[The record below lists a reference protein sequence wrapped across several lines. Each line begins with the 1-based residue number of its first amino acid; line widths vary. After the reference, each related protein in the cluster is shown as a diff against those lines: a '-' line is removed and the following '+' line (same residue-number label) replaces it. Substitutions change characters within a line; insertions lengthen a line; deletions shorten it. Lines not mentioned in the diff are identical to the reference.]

1 MLFGPNLQFGARQ
14 RQQYSYLNC
23 LVLAGSSPHNGSIQ
37 AFCTRWLV
45 KKEKLSL
52 YSPPLSPLRS
62 YLLVFLTEW
71 SCRIAELCLN
81 PVPSYLAPAQPAR
94 SLRRKGRRG
103 SSPSP
108 RPQRELMY
116 HRRNHHSTVEWAR
129 LQLLFVCTIYVSIR
143 SAANGSIMQSLIPAI
158 RRSRPLG

>member
-1 MLFGPNLQFGARQ
+1 M
-14 RQQYSYLNC
+14 
-23 LVLAGSSPHNGSIQ
+23 LAGSGPHNGSIQ
-37 AFCTRWLV
+37 AFQTRWPG
-45 KKEKLSL
+45 KKGKLSV
-52 YSPPLSPLRS
+52 YSAPLSPLLS

-94 SLRRKGRRG
+94 AVMRADAG
-103 SSPSP
+103 SSPSL

-116 HRRNHHSTVEWAR
+116 HRGNHHGTVEWAR
-129 LQLLFVCTIYVSIR
+129 VQLLFVCTIYVSIR
-143 SAANGSIMQSLIPAI
+143 SAANGSIMQSLTLAI

>member
-1 MLFGPNLQFGARQ
+1 M
-14 RQQYSYLNC
+14 
-23 LVLAGSSPHNGSIQ
+23 LAGSSPHNGSIQ
-37 AFCTRWLV
+37 AFWTRWLG
-45 KKEKLSL
+45 KKGKLSV
-52 YSPPLSPLRS
+52 YSPPLSPLLS

-108 RPQRELMY
+108 RPQRELLY
-116 HRRNHHSTVEWAR
+116 RRGKRPSTVERAR

-143 SAANGSIMQSLIPAI
+143 LQQMAP
-158 RRSRPLG
+158 

>member
-1 MLFGPNLQFGARQ
+1 MARKERKALCLF
-14 RQQYSYLNC
+14 S
-23 LVLAGSSPHNGSIQ
+23 
-37 AFCTRWLV
+37 
-45 KKEKLSL
+45 
-52 YSPPLSPLRS
+52 PLSPLLS

-81 PVPSYLAPAQPAR
+81 PVPSYLAPARPAR

-116 HRRNHHSTVEWAR
+116 HRGKHPSPAERAR

-143 SAANGSIMQSLIPAI
+143 LQQMAP
-158 RRSRPLG
+158 